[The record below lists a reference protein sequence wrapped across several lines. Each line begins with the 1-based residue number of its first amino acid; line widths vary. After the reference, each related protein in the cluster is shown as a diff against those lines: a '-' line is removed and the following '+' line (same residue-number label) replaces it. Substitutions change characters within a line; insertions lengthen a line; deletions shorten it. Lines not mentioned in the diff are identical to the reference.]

1 MEEAKGRYV
10 VGYDEHETPIE
21 EVVVAIAVVSCF
33 SYGRLV

>member
-10 VGYDEHETPIE
+10 VGYDEHETQIVVA
-21 EVVVAIAVVSCF
+21 VVVAVVVRCF